1 VARPSKR
8 ERKLPGIRK
17 RTYTRKDGSVSEY
30 WEYQV
35 YARDATGKLKREWR
49 NAPSRKAAE
58 EARQERRSEIKQ
70 GTAVSATKLTLAAYL
85 ADWLPKHAL
94 KKNLRPTT
102 RASYETIIKE
112 RINPRLGGILLQR
125 LNEQHIEDFIY
136 QLQTV
141 GRDGKP
147 FSGHSV
153 RNTMVVLREALAQ
166 ARRIRLIPRNP
177 CAEIEGVT
185 IESKQM
191 PQWTPAQAKQF
202 LGLLAKERYQ
212 TVFLIALTTGLRRGE
227 VIGLRWEDVDFES
240 RMLHVRQNITD
251 VNGYLNK
258 GKPKT
263 PSGQRDVKLP
273 PSAVPLLQEHRRKQL
288 EARLAAGPAWVGA
301 GEFGDLVFTT
311 SKGLPLHPRNVY
323 RRLTQLIKRAGLPH
337 TGLHGLRRTASSI
350 AHDGTKD
357 MLAVAQMLG
366 HAAPDVTAKHYTKAA
381 EDAADRTAEA
391 IERALF
397 GTE

>member
-1 VARPSKR
+1 
-8 ERKLPGIRK
+8 
-17 RTYTRKDGSVSEY
+17 VSEY

-35 YARDATGKLKREWR
+35 YVPDATGKLKREWR

-58 EARQERRSEIKQ
+58 EARTERRAEIKQ
-70 GTAVSATKLTLAAYL
+70 GTAVSASKLTLAAYL
-85 ADWLPKHAL
+85 ADWLPKHAVRRQ
-94 KKNLRPTT
+94 LRPTT

-112 RINPRLGGILLQR
+112 RITSRLGGILLQR
-125 LNEQHIEDFIY
+125 LTEQHIEDFVY

-141 GRDGKP
+141 GRGGKP

-153 RNTMVVLREALAQ
+153 RNTMVVLREALQQ
-166 ARRIRLIPRNP
+166 ARKTRLIPRNP
-177 CAEIEGVT
+177 CAEIDGPT

-191 PQWTPAQAKQF
+191 RQWTPAQAKSF
-202 LGLLAKERYQ
+202 LGLLTEERYRVLFVV
-212 TVFLIALTTGLRRGE
+212 TLTTGLRRGE
-227 VIGLRWEDVDFES
+227 AIGLRWEDVDFEQ
-240 RMLHVRQNITD
+240 RWLHVRQNITD
-251 VNGYLNK
+251 VNGHLNK

-273 PSAVPLLQEHRRKQL
+273 PSAVPLLLEHRKRQL
-288 EARLAAGPAWVGA
+288 EQRLAAGSKWEGA

-311 SKGLPLHPRNVY
+311 GYGKPLHPRNVY
-323 RRLTQLIKRAGLPH
+323 RRLTQLIQRAGLPH

-366 HAAPDVTAKHYTKAA
+366 HAAPDITAKHYTKAS
-381 EDAADRTAEA
+381 EDAADRTADA

-397 GTE
+397 GEETT